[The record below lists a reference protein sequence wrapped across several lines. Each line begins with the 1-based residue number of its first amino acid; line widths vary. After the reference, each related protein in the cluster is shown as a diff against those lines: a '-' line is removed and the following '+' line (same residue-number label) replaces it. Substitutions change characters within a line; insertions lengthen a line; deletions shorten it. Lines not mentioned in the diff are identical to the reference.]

1 MYSDYGDKFNENWPL
16 IKSKLISIAKKK
28 GLINEIDESNEEQTD
43 LAALTS
49 LPFLMSTSNVTSTK
63 KTTKKTQWRP
73 SKREVLEGFITQ
85 VASPAEVAVEITR
98 KRDKLME
105 LDLQMQ
111 PFVIAVVSPNK
122 LITARYIVINNIT
135 YEMPTITKAVE
146 ACLKAIFVLNAEYPK
161 ESRHV
166 WQFVQTVLFELK
178 TT

>member
-1 MYSDYGDKFNENWPL
+1 MYPDYGDKFNENWPL
-16 IKSKLISIAKKK
+16 IKSKLISTAKKK

-63 KTTKKTQWRP
+63 KATKKTQWRP

-105 LDLQMQ
+105 MDLQMQ

-122 LITARYIVINNIT
+122 SITARYIVINNIT

-161 ESRHV
+161 ESHHV
-166 WQFVQTVLFELK
+166 WQFVQTVGTF
-178 TT
+178 